1 MKKLFIGI
9 FAACILLLMM
19 TPADAAAIQIKMD
32 DVLVKSDIAPE
43 VKNNRTMVPLRVISE
58 NLGAQVH
65 WQDATITLTLD
76 KVTVQLKLN
85 SRTIIKNGHPEQ
97 LDVQPFL
104 KNNRAFVPIR
114 FIAETFG
121 SQVHYSNG
129 LVHITNKPL
138 LLDNVKIQ
146 ALRYEYHMTMGGVVQ
161 DIKGNAYIKEIHKI
175 FQEQP
180 GHPVAAPADYSW
192 QPSIAQPG
200 SYSKTGQY
208 DFQSIEGKS
217 LQQFDIYSLN
227 KGFPVELLE
236 DSPALLLHDVSANKW
251 YTFTEKGVQSISQL
265 IQNAIKNGFN
275 TVISN
280 TVA

>member
-1 MKKLFIGI
+1 MKKLFTAI
-9 FAACILLLMM
+9 FAVCILLWTM
-19 TPADAAAIQIKMD
+19 TPVDAAAIQIKMD

-43 VKNNRTMVPLRVISE
+43 VKNNRAMVPLRVISE

-85 SRTIIKNGHPEQ
+85 SRTIIKNGQAEQ
-97 LDVQPFL
+97 LDVQPYL

-121 SQVHYSNG
+121 SQVHYNNS
-129 LVHITNKPL
+129 LVHITNEPL
-138 LLDNVKIQ
+138 MLDNVKIQ

-161 DIKGNAYIKEIHKI
+161 DIKGNAYIKEISCA
-175 FQEQP
+175 FQEQQ
-180 GHPVAAPADYSW
+180 GQPVAAPADYSW
-192 QPSIAQPG
+192 QLSIAQPG
-200 SYSKTGQY
+200 SYSKSGQY
-208 DFQSIEGKS
+208 DFKSADGKS
-217 LQQFDIYSLN
+217 GQQFDIYSLN

-236 DSPALLLHDVSANKW
+236 GSPALLLHDVSADKW

-265 IQNAIKNGFN
+265 IQNAIKNGFS
-275 TVISN
+275 TLISN